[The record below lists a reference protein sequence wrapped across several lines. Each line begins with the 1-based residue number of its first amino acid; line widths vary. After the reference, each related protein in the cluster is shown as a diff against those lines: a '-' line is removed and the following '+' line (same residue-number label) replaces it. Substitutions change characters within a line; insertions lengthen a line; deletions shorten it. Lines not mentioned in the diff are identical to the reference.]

1 MSRAAASICSRR
13 DSGPHRLDRRLLRAL
28 QHRVAPRDLGVGLA
42 DAVRTGG
49 VGVVTGFVGAAD
61 VDDDD
66 VAGAQFTVGA
76 LVVRVGA
83 MRPGADDDECDLR
96 MSFGDNGLRDV
107 GGHVG
112 LGTAGHQ
119 ELRHARVDAV
129 DRRAGL
135 AQ

>member
-1 MSRAAASICSRR
+1 MRCDA
-13 DSGPHRLDRRLLRAL
+13 GPHGVDRRLLGAL

-49 VGVVTGFVGAAD
+49 VGVVSGFVGAAD

-66 VAGAQFTVGA
+66 VAGAQFAVGA

-83 MRPGADDDECDLR
+83 VRPRADDDERDLR
-96 MSFGDNGLRDV
+96 MPFGDNGFGDV

-119 ELRHARVDAV
+119 ELRHAGVHAV